1 MDHTKNYI
9 RAILTILTV
18 GIAGSS
24 AFAGDV
30 SMSLSSREAY
40 VGSPIQMQIAIKNA
54 KDYEQPALPQVDGI
68 EIRSAGSPSQSS
80 QVTIINGRRSESRSV
95 ILNYLITP
103 RRAGTFEI
111 PPLKFKVDGNDVET
125 EAIRIIATKSETGDL
140 LFVELEGKKD
150 KVFVGQPL
158 EMVLR
163 IYIKPYRDQD
173 HELTLSEGD
182 MWNMISD
189 QTAWGS
195 FQKRIEEMANSRQR
209 PGGKEVLHDNGQGEE
224 RAYYKYEITAK
235 VYPTKAGK
243 ISGDD
248 LQVVVNYPTALGRSR
263 DPFDRFF
270 EDSPFGGGFMSSP
283 FSNRLSV
290 ASSRPVVAEAT
301 VDATEVIPVPTEG
314 RPADYR
320 GAVGQ
325 YNIVTQASP
334 VNVHAGD
341 SITLNL
347 GIVGTGPMELVQAPP
362 LSELPELK
370 EFKVSNQ
377 PLAGYVKD
385 DSKVFSTTIR
395 PRQAGITEIPA
406 IPFSFFNPETEQF
419 ETVHSSPI
427 KITVEKADSL
437 ALDSIVGAKSTNS
450 KQQNETQN
458 AISLT
463 PSFINFDAPS
473 VLISQ
478 QPQSAWNWW
487 WLAVVVP
494 PVMWV
499 ITLITR
505 YRHWIAEH
513 LPSLRSPQARCSTQ
527 ISNAKDQSVIA
538 HALLRYMQ
546 KMFPARKYA
555 AVAENLDE
563 TSSTIGAIR
572 AAGFYELAA
581 EAEAM
586 LEQLSHSNISYG
598 APVDLEEQRS
608 TALDFLSRLAD
619 QINSQSSRRI
629 RRSQKSK
636 DKLKKH
642 ARFSQP
648 AAMLLGLVL
657 ASAAS
662 TAMANDITA
671 TGLSSEPHVQ
681 LDQSQREVILND
693 ASESYRNGLSL
704 AETNAADAKDLFLR
718 AAKKYQLLV
727 DSGISNADLY
737 FNLGNAYLQSN
748 QLGRAIANYNRALK
762 IEPDNRQFQVNLNAA
777 QGMVKTADTP
787 QKLSG
792 PDESLLLKLKNGNAD
807 LIKLVGQETVITVLV
822 ISSLAFWGLLIL
834 RTMDHKLSLWKFGTL
849 PGLLLLVSLVSI
861 YLHTDSTAP
870 QGNAVIVEQHLK
882 LHAGD
887 GEQFAEVAVLDSA
900 EGHRVQTLAHRGTW
914 TQIQTAQGQTG
925 WVPDRVL
932 ELL

>member
-54 KDYEQPALPQVDGI
+54 KDYEQPALPQIDGI

-111 PPLKFKVDGNDVET
+111 PPLKFKVDGKDVET
-125 EAIRIIATKSETGDL
+125 EAIRISATKSETGDL
-140 LFVELEGKKD
+140 LFVELEGKKE

-224 RAYYKYEITAK
+224 RAYYMYEITAK

-248 LQVVVNYPTALGRSR
+248 LQIVVNYPTALGRSR

-283 FSNRLSV
+283 FSKRLSV
-290 ASSRPVVAEAT
+290 ASSRPVVAGAT

-419 ETVHSSPI
+419 ETVRSSPI

-450 KQQNETQN
+450 KQQNATQN

-513 LPSLRSPQARCSTQ
+513 LPSLRSPHARCSTQ
-527 ISNAKDQSVIA
+527 ISQ
-538 HALLRYMQ
+538 
-546 KMFPARKYA
+546 
-555 AVAENLDE
+555 
-563 TSSTIGAIR
+563 
-572 AAGFYELAA
+572 
-581 EAEAM
+581 
-586 LEQLSHSNISYG
+586 
-598 APVDLEEQRS
+598 
-608 TALDFLSRLAD
+608 
-619 QINSQSSRRI
+619 
-629 RRSQKSK
+629 
-636 DKLKKH
+636 
-642 ARFSQP
+642 
-648 AAMLLGLVL
+648 
-657 ASAAS
+657 
-662 TAMANDITA
+662 
-671 TGLSSEPHVQ
+671 
-681 LDQSQREVILND
+681 
-693 ASESYRNGLSL
+693 
-704 AETNAADAKDLFLR
+704 
-718 AAKKYQLLV
+718 
-727 DSGISNADLY
+727 
-737 FNLGNAYLQSN
+737 
-748 QLGRAIANYNRALK
+748 
-762 IEPDNRQFQVNLNAA
+762 
-777 QGMVKTADTP
+777 
-787 QKLSG
+787 
-792 PDESLLLKLKNGNAD
+792 
-807 LIKLVGQETVITVLV
+807 
-822 ISSLAFWGLLIL
+822 
-834 RTMDHKLSLWKFGTL
+834 
-849 PGLLLLVSLVSI
+849 
-861 YLHTDSTAP
+861 
-870 QGNAVIVEQHLK
+870 
-882 LHAGD
+882 
-887 GEQFAEVAVLDSA
+887 
-900 EGHRVQTLAHRGTW
+900 
-914 TQIQTAQGQTG
+914 
-925 WVPDRVL
+925 
-932 ELL
+932 

>member
-1 MDHTKNYI
+1 
-9 RAILTILTV
+9 
-18 GIAGSS
+18 
-24 AFAGDV
+24 
-30 SMSLSSREAY
+30 
-40 VGSPIQMQIAIKNA
+40 
-54 KDYEQPALPQVDGI
+54 
-68 EIRSAGSPSQSS
+68 
-80 QVTIINGRRSESRSV
+80 
-95 ILNYLITP
+95 
-103 RRAGTFEI
+103 
-111 PPLKFKVDGNDVET
+111 
-125 EAIRIIATKSETGDL
+125 
-140 LFVELEGKKD
+140 
-150 KVFVGQPL
+150 
-158 EMVLR
+158 
-163 IYIKPYRDQD
+163 
-173 HELTLSEGD
+173 
-182 MWNMISD
+182 
-189 QTAWGS
+189 
-195 FQKRIEEMANSRQR
+195 
-209 PGGKEVLHDNGQGEE
+209 
-224 RAYYKYEITAK
+224 
-235 VYPTKAGK
+235 
-243 ISGDD
+243 
-248 LQVVVNYPTALGRSR
+248 
-263 DPFDRFF
+263 
-270 EDSPFGGGFMSSP
+270 MSSP
-283 FSNRLSV
+283 FSKRLSV
-290 ASSRPVVAEAT
+290 ASSRPVVAGAT

-419 ETVHSSPI
+419 ETVRS
-427 KITVEKADSL
+427 SL

-450 KQQNETQN
+450 KQQNATQN

-546 KMFPARKYA
+546 KKFPARKSA

-563 TSSTIGAIR
+563 TSSTIGAMR

-581 EAEAM
+581 EAEAL
-586 LEQLSHSNISYG
+586 LEQLSHSNINYG

-608 TALDFLSRLAD
+608 TALDFLSRLSD

-671 TGLSSEPHVQ
+671 TGLSPEPHVQ

-718 AAKKYQLLV
+718 AAKKSTGSRNCELRPGIEVGAGQSPV
-727 DSGISNADLY
+727 SGESQRSTRHGENSRY
-737 FNLGNAYLQSN
+737 
-748 QLGRAIANYNRALK
+748 
-762 IEPDNRQFQVNLNAA
+762 AA
-777 QGMVKTADTP
+777 KT
-787 QKLSG
+787 
-792 PDESLLLKLKNGNAD
+792 
-807 LIKLVGQETVITVLV
+807 
-822 ISSLAFWGLLIL
+822 
-834 RTMDHKLSLWKFGTL
+834 LW
-849 PGLLLLVSLVSI
+849 S
-861 YLHTDSTAP
+861 
-870 QGNAVIVEQHLK
+870 
-882 LHAGD
+882 
-887 GEQFAEVAVLDSA
+887 
-900 EGHRVQTLAHRGTW
+900 
-914 TQIQTAQGQTG
+914 
-925 WVPDRVL
+925 
-932 ELL
+932 